1 METIISTTLSTLTG
15 LIIGYLIKGAK
26 SLNQR
31 ETNEKTTLQA
41 LLRNA
46 ITSKYYIYTELGS
59 IPDYER
65 RNLIYLHEEY
75 KKWKGNSYVNQIV
88 DEMLKLP
95 IKNKKNWH
103 FHIKYYNSQQKRRRY
118 YKRRKFGNGAT
129 QI

>member
-15 LIIGYLIKGAK
+15 IVIGLVVSNIKK
-26 SLNQR
+26 LSSR
-31 ETNEKTTLQA
+31 ETNERTTLQA

-75 KKWKGNSYVNQIV
+75 KKWKGNSYINQIV

-95 IKNKKNWH
+95 IKNKKNWL
-103 FHIKYYNSQQKRRRY
+103 FLKNI
-118 YKRRKFGNGAT
+118 
-129 QI
+129 I

>member
-15 LIIGYLIKGAK
+15 LIIGYLIKSAK

-31 ETNEKTTLQA
+31 EANEKTTLQA

-46 ITSKYYIYTELGS
+46 ITSKYYVYTQLGH

-65 RNLIYLHEEY
+65 RNLIYLFDEY
-75 KKWKGNSYVNQIV
+75 KKWNGNSYVSQIV

-95 IKNKKNWH
+95 V
-103 FHIKYYNSQQKRRRY
+103 SDD
-118 YKRRKFGNGAT
+118 
-129 QI
+129 

>member
-1 METIISTTLSTLTG
+1 METIIATTLSTITG
-15 LIIGYLIKGAK
+15 LVIGLVVSNIKK
-26 SLNQR
+26 LSSR

-46 ITSKYYIYTELGS
+46 ITSKYYVYNELGF

-88 DEMLKLP
+88 EEMLKLP
-95 IKNKKNWH
+95 IKDKKN
-103 FHIKYYNSQQKRRRY
+103 
-118 YKRRKFGNGAT
+118 
-129 QI
+129 